1 MFLSKLN
8 LRPEFT
14 GLFSAAL
21 IANLLLAPSAHAIVL
36 GIKSCGSGPPN
47 FCFNGTVPNSLPP
60 TNLFSFQEDGS
71 GFIDIGPVTLD
82 EIDIDADA
90 LAFSLTHGLL
100 AFELQKSGFNTTG
113 STLIIIDSNTAVAS
127 TIGSLLSGRDIRGAV
142 FDLSDTLWALDA
154 ASDELL
160 QINPS
165 TGAVVGPPVAL
176 MLGGNAFDL
185 SDVTD
190 IAVALD
196 NTFFVA
202 DSSDFYTLD
211 ILSGALT
218 LVHTDVL
225 QGFAGITFSIGAPEE
240 DLFVND
246 VNGSEDIFSYAVD
259 SGFSQ
264 TTLHENFIPTFNS
277 GRGDLAAAIPEP
289 SSMLLLSLG
298 LVCLLLYGW
307 KLRLSS

>member
-1 MFLSKLN
+1 M
-8 LRPEFT
+8 
-14 GLFSAAL
+14 
-21 IANLLLAPSAHAIVL
+21 
-36 GIKSCGSGPPN
+36 
-47 FCFNGTVPNSLPP
+47 
-60 TNLFSFQEDGS
+60 
-71 GFIDIGPVTLD
+71 
-82 EIDIDADA
+82 
-90 LAFSLTHGLL
+90 
-100 AFELQKSGFNTTG
+100 
-113 STLIIIDSNTAVAS
+113 AS

-202 DSSDFYTLD
+202 NSSDFYTLD